1 MDTLILTLHIISA
14 VFLIVVVLLQTG
26 QEGMGVI
33 FGGGSSTMFGAS
45 GAGGLLVKVTA
56 TLAAVF
62 LVSSLVYNIM
72 TSQGSSTSITDE
84 LTKAATE
91 TAAPAA
97 ATPPEG
103 VTTTQEQAPAATPEG
118 AAQ

>member
-1 MDTLILTLHIISA
+1 MDTLILTIHIIA
-14 VFLIVVVLLQTG
+14 CFLLIIVVLLQTG

-56 TLAAVF
+56 TLSAVF
-62 LVSSLVYNIM
+62 LASSLIYNIM
-72 TSQGSSTSITDE
+72 TSNGSTTSITDE
-84 LTKAATE
+84 LTKAASE
-91 TAAPAA
+91 TAPAA

-103 VTTTQEQAPAATPEG
+103 VETNATPADEPAG
-118 AAQ
+118 ATQ